1 MTTTLSLQLC
11 RVIHQRDGGLFG
23 NSNFENTYDSSIL
36 FYFCT
41 GSTGTPVESQQHL
54 RLTMADNPL
63 SVALPHSSPT
73 VACFTNT
80 GIKDVS
86 TNAENTKIG
95 QEMTEFMSSIDSF
108 DQDRITPCF
117 DSNPSPTLPFEEG
130 RHESGIKEA
139 PLPKRTTKNG
149 PKLTAF
155 LMVDDPTSQDDTT
168 LLSAAHF
175 DNGWSPIAQI
185 AACTKDIGIEDVPMT
200 EKNTRKG
207 QKLTN
212 FLLDNPFN
220 DSNKFTMVSDAHFD
234 SVPMPTLP
242 NAACGIKTNT
252 KNASMDR
259 NAFKNGQKM
268 MDSTTDD
275 NPTKSTNNTPF
286 FQNLLT
292 LTWMISPCLHPV
304 T

>member
-1 MTTTLSLQLC
+1 MLHTSTLCPWSIVQ
-11 RVIHQRDGGLFG
+11 IHF
-23 NSNFENTYDSSIL
+23 
-36 FYFCT
+36 
-41 GSTGTPVESQQHL
+41 
-54 RLTMADNPL
+54 
-63 SVALPHSSPT
+63 
-73 VACFTNT
+73 
-80 GIKDVS
+80 
-86 TNAENTKIG
+86 
-95 QEMTEFMSSIDSF
+95 
-108 DQDRITPCF
+108 
-117 DSNPSPTLPFEEG
+117 
-130 RHESGIKEA
+130 
-139 PLPKRTTKNG
+139 
-149 PKLTAF
+149 
-155 LMVDDPTSQDDTT
+155 DPTSQDDTT

-175 DNGWSPIAQI
+175 DNGWSPIPLI
-185 AACTKDIGIEDVPMT
+185 TACTKDIGIEDVPMT

-304 T
+304 TWRELTALRIPRNKSTSEHSVNIWKDRWMTRRLHQSSRASLTWT